1 MPFKKLVYF
10 CNGVGCSNLIIIKY
24 TKKIK
29 TLTKGI
35 LGVAITAACAYCGYT
50 TYDSYIY
57 QQENALLLANVEALG
72 QNESGPL
79 GPSECPGPEIYSI
92 SGVIDAQLSSKT
104 HKNDSTDVV
113 TVYACK
119 KCVATGSGSLQGNN
133 SLYFDFRYEN
143 EREEPCD
150 GKHYNLPSF

>member
-1 MPFKKLVYF
+1 MFQSH
-10 CNGVGCSNLIIIKY
+10 N
-24 TKKIK
+24 
-29 TLTKGI
+29 
-35 LGVAITAACAYCGYT
+35 

>member
-1 MPFKKLVYF
+1 M
-10 CNGVGCSNLIIIKY
+10 
-24 TKKIK
+24 K

-35 LGVAITAACAYCGYT
+35 LGTVIAVACVYCGYA

-133 SLYFDFRYEN
+133 SLYFDFRYEKERNRVTVNIIIYHHFNKDEN
-143 EREEPCD
+143 EFKQNI
-150 GKHYNLPSF
+150 GNHYHGTYICFMHTI

>member
-1 MPFKKLVYF
+1 MPFKNLVYF

-24 TKKIK
+24 TKKMK

-72 QNESGPL
+72 QNESGGGGGDIPE
-79 GPSECPGPEIYSI
+79 PSVCQGLKIYSEL
-92 SGVIDAQLSSKT
+92 V
-104 HKNDSTDVV
+104 
-113 TVYACK
+113 
-119 KCVATGSGSLQGNN
+119 
-133 SLYFDFRYEN
+133 
-143 EREEPCD
+143 
-150 GKHYNLPSF
+150 

>member
-1 MPFKKLVYF
+1 M
-10 CNGVGCSNLIIIKY
+10 
-24 TKKIK
+24 K

-119 KCVATGSGSLQGNN
+119 KCVATGSGSLQG
-133 SLYFDFRYEN
+133 FVF
-143 EREEPCD
+143 
-150 GKHYNLPSF
+150 

>member
-1 MPFKKLVYF
+1 M
-10 CNGVGCSNLIIIKY
+10 
-24 TKKIK
+24 K

-35 LGVAITAACAYCGYT
+35 LGTVIAVACVYCGYA

-143 EREEPCD
+143 VREEPCD